1 VRIGLFFSAAIL
13 ATCLVA
19 GCPSIWNTSSQDYS
33 SNPEELYKQAE
44 DNFQKKNF
52 DQAIDLLERVKSGF
66 PDFGKTAEVYLK
78 LGDVF
83 YEEKAY
89 EKATSRYLQFIELF
103 PNHKEVP
110 KAKFNIAMCYFNQIK
125 GTDLDNRA
133 VKLAAD
139 SFKAVTDLPDPGEW
153 GKKAEE
159 KLRECRQKLAAKEL
173 YKARTYISV
182 SNYTAAR
189 MAAQRVLDEYS
200 KLGYDEEAKDLIQGI
215 KGK

>member
-1 VRIGLFFSAAIL
+1 M
-13 ATCLVA
+13 
-19 GCPSIWNTSSQDYS
+19 
-33 SNPEELYKQAE
+33 
-44 DNFQKKNF
+44 
-52 DQAIDLLERVKSGF
+52 
-66 PDFGKTAEVYLK
+66 YLK

-83 YEEKAY
+83 FEEKAY
-89 EKATSRYLQFIELF
+89 EKAASRYLQFIELF

-110 KAKFNIAMCYFNQIK
+110 KAKFNVAMCYFNQIK

-139 SFKAVTDLPDPGEW
+139 SFKAVTELPDAGEW

-159 KLRECRQKLAAKEL
+159 KLKECRQKLAAKEL

-189 MAAQRVLDEYS
+189 LAAQRVLDEYS